1 MLTVTLSHASNPDIA
16 GGYWLEPIDA
26 KKKQIIPV
34 SSFGDASEKCQEF
47 IERNNLGGGNWTGGK
62 VFDGKKHVANISFN
76 GRVWGLDGI
85 EVKEE

>member
-1 MLTVTLSHASNPDIA
+1 MLTVTLSHASNPDID
-16 GGYWLEPIDA
+16 GGYWSEPIDA

-34 SSFGDASEKCQEF
+34 LSFGDASEKCREF
-47 IERNNLGGGNWTGGK
+47 IVRNDLGGGNWIGGK

-85 EVKEE
+85 EIK